1 MNMQIGDSTAVFSSR
16 SYPYFHLSQYGGR
29 RFAVGTDTMG
39 GIDAFFERVSFLT
52 THRHLL
58 LRLGVTITA
67 DAQVI
72 CHPKDFDFIQSLMEA
87 SCVSDGSSKGTH
99 DEEH

>member
-16 SYPYFHLSQYGGR
+16 SYPYFHLSQYGGK
-29 RFAVGTDTMG
+29 RFTGDTGTMG
-39 GIDAFFERVSFLT
+39 GTDAFFERVSFLT
-52 THRHLL
+52 THRHLF
-58 LRLGVTITA
+58 LRLGVTITT

-72 CHPKDFDFIQSLMEA
+72 CHPKDFGFIQSLMEA
-87 SCVSDGSSKGTH
+87 SCVSDGSSEGTH